1 MATKPKTEEPT
12 EIKEPAELTA
22 EEIKMLYQL
31 ATQATIP
38 VREIAKVYQLI
49 QHVEHYLSANLDK

>member
-22 EEIKMLYQL
+22 EEINILYQL
-31 ATQATIP
+31 AKQATIR
-38 VREIAKVYQLI
+38 VTEINKVYSTLM
-49 QHVEHYLSANLDK
+49 HVEHYLSANLK